1 MNIGEKMPSTLGLDQ
16 NGNEITLASLAG
28 KKVILYAYPK
38 DNTSGCTAEAC
49 SLKDHYDELHQAGY
63 AVIGVSKE

>member
-28 KKVILYAYPK
+28 KKVILYA
-38 DNTSGCTAEAC
+38 
-49 SLKDHYDELHQAGY
+49 
-63 AVIGVSKE
+63 